1 MDNGDLVVETHR
13 LTKRYRAG
21 VLAVDDLELSVRK
34 GEVYGFLGPN
44 GAGKT
49 TTLRMLMG
57 LIEPTAG
64 VATVAGYPPGAREG
78 LSRIGALVESPA
90 FYPYMSGHDNLSVVA
105 RYAGVPHAHI
115 DDALNEVGLLPRGR
129 HKYATYSL
137 GMKQRLGVAAAL
149 IKEPELLILDEPT
162 NGLDP
167 QGMVEMR
174 DLITDLGRAE
184 RTVLLSSHLLNEVQ
198 QLCDRIGVI
207 QSGRLIA
214 QGTVDEIRGGVEL
227 LVRAAPLEKAQ
238 ALLQQLLGPGA
249 VRVQDSTLLLRVESA
264 RAPEIARLLITSGC
278 ELSELRDSE
287 RSLEDVFL
295 QLTGEESNP

>member
-57 LIEPTAG
+57 LIEPTGG

-249 VRVQDSTLLLRVESA
+249 VRVQDSALLLRVESA

-278 ELSELRDSE
+278 ELSELRDNE